1 LTDQSK
7 ADFLAHNARER
18 SMKRTRT
25 HLIALSLASALAA
38 TGVIAQY
45 ENLRIEEADSAPA
58 ALPPAA
64 APNEQQQFVQV
75 CSLNT
80 AQANQ
85 QFQRNVQ
92 IMQAQRQQAVQLQN
106 QINTATAEDQKQQLN
121 AVMAKLNENNQLM
134 VKTYGFSLTRNY
146 TRVVETAHVYMYVS
160 PEEAAR
166 YQAAQEQ
173 GTQSQPQ

>member
-1 LTDQSK
+1 
-7 ADFLAHNARER
+7 
-18 SMKRTRT
+18 MKRTRT

>member
-1 LTDQSK
+1 
-7 ADFLAHNARER
+7 
-18 SMKRTRT
+18 MKRFRRN
-25 HLIALSLASALAA
+25 LIALPLIGASLTS
-38 TGVIAQY
+38 GVLAQY
-45 ENLRIEEADSAPA
+45 DNLKIESAPA
-58 ALPPAA
+58 VPAA
-64 APNEQQQFVQV
+64 ATAAPAAQSQAPGQQKFVQV

-85 QFQRNVQ
+85 GFQRNVQ
-92 IMQAQRQQAVQLQN
+92 ILQAQRQQAVQLQN
-106 QINTATAEDQKQQLN
+106 QINTATAEDQKQQLREQLN

-166 YQAAQEQ
+166 YEAAQDQE
-173 GTQSQPQ
+173 TQSQPQ